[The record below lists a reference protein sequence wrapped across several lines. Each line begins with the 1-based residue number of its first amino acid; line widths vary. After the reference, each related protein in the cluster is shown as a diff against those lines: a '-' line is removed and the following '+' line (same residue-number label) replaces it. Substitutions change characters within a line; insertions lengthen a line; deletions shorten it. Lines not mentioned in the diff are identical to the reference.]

1 MIMTKRNNIVI
12 AGIILVG
19 ALLCSIGMR
28 AQRIVT
34 LEECVNSMRKGN
46 IRATNADKDVL
57 MAEEF
62 KKYART
68 KYFPTLSASAFHYE
82 ATDYMLR
89 KELLSGQWAE
99 LIDELNKE
107 YGLGIDNSV
116 QAFKRGT
123 SAGISLVQPIY
134 VGGRIS
140 NVNKLADLQLDAMKL
155 VKDVDDDLL
164 VMEAELMYFT
174 LLKLHGKKNMLAI
187 SDEETASI
195 LKDARNLA
203 QEGIVNSNDALNV
216 ELMRDQLKSQ
226 RLRLDNAIK
235 LLRRGLAKA
244 MGTPNEDI
252 DIDTTITQKGV
263 VPPQTLWVNVE
274 TAVDNRN
281 ESKLLDINVER
292 MQVQTK
298 IAKASYLPTLALGGN
313 FGTSHYLS
321 KMNTRGMAFAVF
333 AMPLST
339 FWSERHMINRSKI
352 SEQKAIDERRDK
364 REMMDI
370 QVRDAYDN
378 LTSAYDQLAI
388 AQKSIARAEEN
399 LRIKHE
405 EYINGVTNMT
415 ALLDA
420 QRQSLS
426 ARDALSDAL
435 CDYHHAKTK
444 YLIMTGRKELTY

>member
-19 ALLCSIGMR
+19 ALLGSIGMR

-164 VMEAELMYFT
+164 VMEAELMAFFPAFMMTAFT
-174 LLKLHGKKNMLAI
+174 GLA
-187 SDEETASI
+187 EPESI
-195 LKDARNLA
+195 LSRSAKPMRLA
-203 QEGIVNSNDALNV
+203 SL
-216 ELMRDQLKSQ
+216 
-226 RLRLDNAIK
+226 
-235 LLRRGLAKA
+235 
-244 MGTPNEDI
+244 
-252 DIDTTITQKGV
+252 
-263 VPPQTLWVNVE
+263 
-274 TAVDNRN
+274 
-281 ESKLLDINVER
+281 ES
-292 MQVQTK
+292 
-298 IAKASYLPTLALGGN
+298 
-313 FGTSHYLS
+313 TSL
-321 KMNTRGMAFAVF
+321 V
-333 AMPLST
+333 
-339 FWSERHMINRSKI
+339 
-352 SEQKAIDERRDK
+352 
-364 REMMDI
+364 
-370 QVRDAYDN
+370 
-378 LTSAYDQLAI
+378 
-388 AQKSIARAEEN
+388 
-399 LRIKHE
+399 
-405 EYINGVTNMT
+405 
-415 ALLDA
+415 
-420 QRQSLS
+420 
-426 ARDALSDAL
+426 
-435 CDYHHAKTK
+435 
-444 YLIMTGRKELTY
+444 